1 MALSGPVTKNKDVKF
16 RFVVRQD
23 QSDGFRK
30 NLFLNKSDTSRKDEL
45 TLRLKIDFELSETS
59 NSKLLLSSVDMDDPA
74 DIWTIDN
81 SLNTLSADSV
91 LRELSMVHISA
102 GSSIST
108 ELKSSLLLLVSDSSK
123 SIFNLRVNSSF
134 LDVSDLFKNKFLRNP
149 SD

>member
-1 MALSGPVTKNKDVKF
+1 MFDVDQIEVIRGPQASRIGANALAGLIYIKTKEPTEEFETSSEINLGSYNTQSAGIALSGPVTENKEIKF

-74 DIWTIDN
+74 
-81 SLNTLSADSV
+81 V
-91 LRELSMVHISA
+91 Y
-102 GSSIST
+102 G
-108 ELKSSLLLLVSDSSK
+108 
-123 SIFNLRVNSSF
+123 
-134 LDVSDLFKNKFLRNP
+134 P
-149 SD
+149 